1 METAKTNTF
10 YYNGKVS
17 LSGNLVGIVTGADT
31 PRRVSTLFGTP
42 FDQYVKLENELRFYH
57 KLGPHSS
64 IATRLMVDVGLP
76 YGNSTVLPYSQQFF
90 IGGANSLRGFQA
102 HSIGPGSYVLP
113 SELSQGT
120 NFLPDES
127 GDIKIEANAEFRP
140 KLFGFVEGALFI
152 GKSFLSQI
160 AADAGFGL
168 RFNFTVLLLRT
179 DFGMPI
185 REPNSNIPLHSFH
198 DGVFNLAIGYP
209 F

>member
-1 METAKTNTF
+1 METAKVNTF

-31 PRRVSTLFGTP
+31 PRRVSKIFGTP

-90 IGGANSLRGFQA
+90 IGGSNSLRGFQA

-127 GDIKIEANAEFRP
+127 GDIKIEANVEYRP

-152 GKSFLSQI
+152 DAGNIWVLNSNPYLPGGTFGKSFFKPDS
-160 AADAGFGL
+160 
-168 RFNFTVLLLRT
+168 RC
-179 DFGMPI
+179 
-185 REPNSNIPLHSFH
+185 
-198 DGVFNLAIGYP
+198 
-209 F
+209 